1 MQSELEEINQYYY
14 KGAKMRAGMRGD
26 VTDETLTAT
35 YLNIERTVQ
44 TARSIHDLIDENN
57 TTITDENVIRQKLT
71 DHYTQFFGYEET
83 NDDAQDEILTYSKK
97 LKDWEKD
104 MLDDPITFEIMEK
117 SLNSLD
123 NDKTPGPDGLT
134 TEFYKT
140 FFQDLKPFFEILTS
154 EILKEERLPTS
165 QTLSIIKLLKKD
177 PKEKTIKN
185 FRPISLLN
193 VDYKIIT
200 KALTLKLLPFMASL
214 IHPDQSASVPERNAL
229 SNTSVLRDIITY
241 INEKQDSAILLSL
254 DMAAAFDRVSHSFI
268 HKTLETSNFGPYFK
282 KWIKIIYSNPFS
294 ALLIN
299 NKFSKLF
306 PIERSVKQG
315 DPLSSL
321 IYVLTLEP
329 LLEKI
334 RCDKLISG
342 IKIPGGQVKKISAYA
357 DDTNFIIQH
366 PKDIRKILNHYELF
380 SKASGAKLNKNK
392 SKIMQ
397 IGKTNHDVAFEDIEV
412 VKEIKILGVVFIN

>member
-1 MQSELEEINQYYY
+1 MHNTNVTWERTRKGVTSGSRIDRVYIENKDKINKHIHIKMNQISDHKAVYVEINSKGKKHNKSPHWKFNNTILQDENFRRIIKRMIINKIKEIKNTNNFLDEWENFKVEIKEESIKFATEINKIRKIRKEKLETEINKAYRENKNEEKNILEMQNELEELNQYYY

-140 FFQDLKPFFEILTS
+140 FFQDLKPLFETLIS
-154 EILKEERLPTS
+154 EILNEERLPTS
-165 QTLSIIKLLKKD
+165 QTISIIK
-177 PKEKTIKN
+177 
-185 FRPISLLN
+185 
-193 VDYKIIT
+193 
-200 KALTLKLLPFMASL
+200 
-214 IHPDQSASVPERNAL
+214 
-229 SNTSVLRDIITY
+229 
-241 INEKQDSAILLSL
+241 
-254 DMAAAFDRVSHSFI
+254 
-268 HKTLETSNFGPYFK
+268 
-282 KWIKIIYSNPFS
+282 
-294 ALLIN
+294 
-299 NKFSKLF
+299 
-306 PIERSVKQG
+306 
-315 DPLSSL
+315 
-321 IYVLTLEP
+321 
-329 LLEKI
+329 
-334 RCDKLISG
+334 
-342 IKIPGGQVKKISAYA
+342 
-357 DDTNFIIQH
+357 
-366 PKDIRKILNHYELF
+366 
-380 SKASGAKLNKNK
+380 
-392 SKIMQ
+392 
-397 IGKTNHDVAFEDIEV
+397 
-412 VKEIKILGVVFIN
+412 